1 MRKLYTNFSIKQTKK
16 GAAKVTR
23 HTKAHRFPSLNEF
36 LCNLF
41 MWHGDDSLLKM
52 LELRSLDNC
61 EEQDEHQDS
70 PEMERDRTAKKWTR
84 DWTDIEY
91 SILISVWPGTVWVNE
106 IGEIVEI
113 PVGSFVI
120 WRGDYRHRGGAYST
134 EHHRLFICLGS
145 ERYPPSDYVAVET
158 KEEMPS
164 GAFPTVASD
173 RYPLRGRFK

>member
-1 MRKLYTNFSIKQTKK
+1 M
-16 GAAKVTR
+16 
-23 HTKAHRFPSLNEF
+23 
-36 LCNLF
+36 
-41 MWHGDDSLLKM
+41 KM

-84 DWTDIEY
+84 NWKDIQY
-91 SILISVWPGTVWVNE
+91 SILISVWPGTVWVNDR
-106 IGEIVEI
+106 GETIEI
-113 PVGSFVI
+113 PVGSFII

-158 KEEMPS
+158 HEN
-164 GAFPTVASD
+164 ANVDITTVVSD
-173 RYPLRGRFK
+173 RYPLRGRLK

>member
-1 MRKLYTNFSIKQTKK
+1 MRKLHTNFCIRQTKK
-16 GAAKVTR
+16 GATKVIR
-23 HTKAHRFPSLNEF
+23 HSKAHCFPSLDKF

-41 MWHGDDSLLKM
+41 MWHGEDSLLKM

-84 DWTDIEY
+84 NWKDIQY
-91 SILISVWPGTVWVNE
+91 SILISVWPGTVWVNDR
-106 IGEIVEI
+106 GETIEI
-113 PVGSFVI
+113 PVGSFII

-158 KEEMPS
+158 HEN
-164 GAFPTVASD
+164 ANVDITTVVSD
-173 RYPLRGRFK
+173 RYPLRGRLK